1 MHELPLVI
9 FTVFSQIAVGAM
21 VTLWI
26 IDLKGGVTSNKI
38 GKGLSIS
45 IFVIAL
51 VAILSSVFH
60 LGQPL
65 EAFRALVN
73 VQTSW
78 LTREIWLFSLMLLTM
93 IGYIFT
99 WSKKYEN
106 KRKIVGGVSSL
117 FGLIAVMGSAMIYV
131 LPAMP
136 AWNNFSPIF
145 FFVMTGVLLGPLYV
159 SVVLYFFDKES
170 MNIWKVAPLMA
181 LVYAMSSF
189 FYITVLLSGTGTLE
203 TTANNIMSHPMFVY
217 RGVFSWIIPAVVLLP
232 FFFFKV
238 KRKPAFMLLAIV
250 FTIAFAGEIIGREIF
265 YNTIV
270 ELDINQVD

>member
-21 VTLWI
+21 FTLWI
-26 IDLKGGVTSNKI
+26 IDLKGGVSNNKV
-38 GKGLSIS
+38 GQGLAIS
-45 IFVIAL
+45 IFAIAL
-51 VAILSSVFH
+51 VAILSSIFH
-60 LGQPL
+60 LGQPFQ
-65 EAFRALVN
+65 AYKALVH

-99 WSKKYEN
+99 WSEGKEN
-106 KRKIVGGVSSL
+106 KRRIAGAISSL
-117 FGLIAVMGSAMIYV
+117 FGLIAVMASAMIYV

-159 SVVLYFFDKES
+159 SVVLYFFDKKS
-170 MNIWKVAPLMA
+170 INIWKIAPLMA

-203 TTANNIMSHPMFVY
+203 STANNIMTHPMFVY
-217 RGVFSWIIPAVVLLP
+217 RGVFSWVIPVVVLLP

-238 KRKPAFMLLAIV
+238 KRKPAFLLVAIV
-250 FTIAFAGEIIGREIF
+250 FILAFAGEIIGREIF

-270 ELDINQVD
+270 ELDINQID